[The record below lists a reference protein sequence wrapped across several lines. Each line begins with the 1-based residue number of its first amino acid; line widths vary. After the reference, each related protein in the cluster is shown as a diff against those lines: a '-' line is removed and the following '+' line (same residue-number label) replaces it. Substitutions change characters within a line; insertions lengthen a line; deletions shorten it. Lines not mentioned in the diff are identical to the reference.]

1 MQRSDPLAH
10 KVFAATKEVTR
21 KIEGRFLLPEAFQ
34 EEEVIT
40 EDIIDDEENY
50 LPLEEVLLA

>member
-1 MQRSDPLAH
+1 M
-10 KVFAATKEVTR
+10 FAATKEVTR